1 MATQKTGEWASAL
14 LARFEDQLP
23 NRIGAYGT
31 QARMSQDQLVACLI
45 HISRYRFSL
54 VISGLTKMLQR
65 VNEAALQN
73 RYEPERCYFESLVII
88 LTTLERCLTNQTKP
102 ICLAKTLLT
111 PSRRE

>member
-1 MATQKTGEWASAL
+1 M
-14 LARFEDQLP
+14 QLP

-65 VNEAALQN
+65 VNEAVSTTKINYTELG
-73 RYEPERCYFESLVII
+73 SII
-88 LTTLERCLTNQTKP
+88 LQKKCGLLQGEDAVAFHP
-102 ICLAKTLLT
+102 III
-111 PSRRE
+111 